1 MRLLLAQLAIPGVEA
16 KSHGMRK
23 WHQKNGSCQNLY
35 TTFPHLTSPSSHT
48 SRSLQVYWREVSRC
62 FSFCQQCPTK
72 ADSACK
78 RAMIKA
84 GEILSDHKDLSF
96 EHETAEQSRN
106 MANLARSYAEL
117 RYIVDLSVPSAK
129 VSREMKDRHRRE
141 SRKLHVDILKLRFL
155 HHNLCLEE
163 YNRYFRAQSLW
174 AHMWMSKFLVGY
186 EACIEHLK
194 RRIDKAIWRIWSCSF
209 VEARCARSWLKMYG
223 NMRCPRFLSSWSCA
237 RGVGPKKMK

>member
-1 MRLLLAQLAIPGVEA
+1 
-16 KSHGMRK
+16 
-23 WHQKNGSCQNLY
+23 
-35 TTFPHLTSPSSHT
+35 
-48 SRSLQVYWREVSRC
+48 
-62 FSFCQQCPTK
+62 
-72 ADSACK
+72 
-78 RAMIKA
+78 MIKA
-84 GEILSDHKDLSF
+84 GEIFSDHKDLSF

-129 VSREMKDRHRRE
+129 VSREMKDRHMPE

-163 YNRYFRAQSLW
+163 YNRYFRAQCLW
-174 AHMWMSKFLVGY
+174 AHMWMSKSLVGC

-194 RRIDKAIWRIWSCSF
+194 RRIDKAIWSCSF

-223 NMRCPRFLSSWSCA
+223 NMRCPRFISSWSCA

>member
-1 MRLLLAQLAIPGVEA
+1 
-16 KSHGMRK
+16 
-23 WHQKNGSCQNLY
+23 
-35 TTFPHLTSPSSHT
+35 
-48 SRSLQVYWREVSRC
+48 
-62 FSFCQQCPTK
+62 
-72 ADSACK
+72 
-78 RAMIKA
+78 
-84 GEILSDHKDLSF
+84 
-96 EHETAEQSRN
+96 
-106 MANLARSYAEL
+106 
-117 RYIVDLSVPSAK
+117 
-129 VSREMKDRHRRE
+129 
-141 SRKLHVDILKLRFL
+141 
-155 HHNLCLEE
+155 LEE